1 MVGRD
6 SLRVTPSWEARAAQP
21 AAGAKRRRRSWV
33 VIMVRQAAWLAG
45 GLCGAAIAAAVSLY
59 ALGLE
64 MVGEDA
70 REHRGSHRALPDV
83 SSS

>member
-1 MVGRD
+1 VCADREKLVWAQ
-6 SLRVTPSWEARAAQP
+6 SVAAANRQ
-21 AAGAKRRRRSWV
+21 RRTWV
-33 VIMVRQAAWLAG
+33 VNMARQAAWFAG

-70 REHRGSHRALPDV
+70 RDRRGEHTGRPDV
-83 SSS
+83 RST